1 MRPDAPQARPPERSG
16 DRGAPRAEAR
26 GVRRGEAARIEEDDA
41 VRVLRAITRL
51 NIGGPAIQAAGLSA
65 ALARD
70 GYETLLVHGRLGEG
84 EGDMTYLVPADVQ
97 TRFVPTLGRKL
108 APWQDVRT
116 FWTMLRIIGRF
127 RPRLLH
133 THMAKAGLIARAA
146 AIVSNMTH
154 PFRPRIVIVHTY
166 HGHVF
171 DGYFSP
177 LVSAVFIT
185 LERLLARASDALI
198 AVSPRVKEELIS
210 RYRIGSRE
218 RFVVAPLGF
227 ELDAF
232 AAIDD
237 EARVAARRDLGI
249 PHDSRVV
256 TTVGR
261 LTAIKNQTLFLDVAQ
276 RLERPA
282 TFLMVGDGEMR
293 EALERAA
300 RARGLGDRVR
310 FLGWRRD
317 LAAIYAATDVF
328 AITSRNEGTP
338 VALIEAMA
346 AGVASVSTDV
356 GGVRDV
362 ILDETMGIVVPSG
375 DAAALAAAITELV
388 DDPARRKR
396 MGMEARRSVLARHTF
411 ARLTQQIA
419 ALYREL
425 LRG

>member
-1 MRPDAPQARPPERSG
+1 
-16 DRGAPRAEAR
+16 
-26 GVRRGEAARIEEDDA
+26 
-41 VRVLRAITRL
+41 
-51 NIGGPAIQAAGLSA
+51 
-65 ALARD
+65 
-70 GYETLLVHGRLGEG
+70 
-84 EGDMTYLVPADVQ
+84 
-97 TRFVPTLGRKL
+97 
-108 APWQDVRT
+108 
-116 FWTMLRIIGRF
+116 
-127 RPRLLH
+127 
-133 THMAKAGLIARAA
+133 
-146 AIVSNMTH
+146 
-154 PFRPRIVIVHTY
+154 
-166 HGHVF
+166 
-171 DGYFSP
+171 
-177 LVSAVFIT
+177 
-185 LERLLARASDALI
+185 
-198 AVSPRVKEELIS
+198 
-210 RYRIGSRE
+210 
-218 RFVVAPLGF
+218 
-227 ELDAF
+227 
-232 AAIDD
+232 
-237 EARVAARRDLGI
+237 
-249 PHDSRVV
+249 
-256 TTVGR
+256 
-261 LTAIKNQTLFLDVAQ
+261 
-276 RLERPA
+276 
-282 TFLMVGDGEMR
+282 MR

-388 DDPARRKR
+388 DDPGRRKR